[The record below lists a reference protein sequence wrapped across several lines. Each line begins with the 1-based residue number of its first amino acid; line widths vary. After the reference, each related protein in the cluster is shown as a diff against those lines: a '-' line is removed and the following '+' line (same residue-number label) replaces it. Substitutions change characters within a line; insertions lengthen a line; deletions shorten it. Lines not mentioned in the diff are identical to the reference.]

1 MFLLSP
7 RLGSVGSVAE
17 SWKNGRAIFVDQRKL
32 RPKCY
37 VMQITEGVLL
47 SE

>member
-1 MFLLSP
+1 MFPLSP
-7 RLGSVGSVAE
+7 HLVSVGSVAE
-17 SWKNGRAIFVDQRKL
+17 SWKNGRAIFVDQRKI

-37 VMQITEGVLL
+37 VMQIIEGVLL